1 MKTAF
6 ITGATGFIGLNLV
19 AELTARNWQVTA
31 LHRPASDL
39 RWLRQF
45 PVSLAEGD
53 LRDPASLVRAMPES
67 VDVVFHVAADTS
79 TWSARDRTQTEINVA
94 GTRNVVQAALRRGA
108 KRLVLTSTAAAWGKH
123 DQPIREETQS
133 NAPRSRVNYERSKWL
148 SEQEARRGM
157 EQGLPVVIVNP
168 CAVMGPRDRSV
179 WGQVFQAIRDG
190 KMKVLPPG
198 RVPVNHV
205 ADVVDAHIAAAEKG
219 RPGEN
224 YILPGETVPFADI
237 FREMARLQ
245 GIELKAR
252 VVSAPVF
259 KAMAWVAATVARI
272 RRRDPELTPEMATLL
287 CHDSRVETD
296 KAERELG
303 YRQSS
308 WRQCLADS
316 HAWLVKEGL
325 L

>member
-108 KRLVLTSTAAAWGKH
+108 KRL
-123 DQPIREETQS
+123 RF
-133 NAPRSRVNYERSKWL
+133 PRS
-148 SEQEARRGM
+148 
-157 EQGLPVVIVNP
+157 
-168 CAVMGPRDRSV
+168 
-179 WGQVFQAIRDG
+179 
-190 KMKVLPPG
+190 
-198 RVPVNHV
+198 H
-205 ADVVDAHIAAAEKG
+205 
-219 RPGEN
+219 
-224 YILPGETVPFADI
+224 
-237 FREMARLQ
+237 
-245 GIELKAR
+245 
-252 VVSAPVF
+252 VSAEF
-259 KAMAWVAATVARI
+259 IK
-272 RRRDPELTPEMATLL
+272 
-287 CHDSRVETD
+287 
-296 KAERELG
+296 
-303 YRQSS
+303 
-308 WRQCLADS
+308 
-316 HAWLVKEGL
+316 
-325 L
+325 